1 MNLATKLAI
10 ILMETRIIAVAQF
23 AERVKVGDRRKDV
36 STSRKMTS
44 FIVIIVGGHQNL
56 INGSKKYQVSHSN
69 KWSMRSK
76 KVISG

>member
-10 ILMETRIIAVAQF
+10 ILMETRIIAVARF
-23 AERVKVGDRRKDV
+23 VERVKAGDRRRDAF
-36 STSRKMTS
+36 TSRKTTS
-44 FIVIIVGGHQNL
+44 FIATIAGGLPNL
-56 INGSKKYQVSHSN
+56 INGSKKYQVYHSN